1 MPLLSKLRF
10 ICNPVQQH
18 HLLISVCSYQK
29 MLAVGWLLGQRKRV
43 EATNDPYES
52 GIVSVGSAQLKI
64 SVEFYLVAMF
74 FVIFDLEA
82 IFIFAYAVAFFE
94 LGWEGYI
101 SMMIFIGVLAIAL
114 VYGWLSGGLDWGAKK
129 RIGLTEALER
139 EEGQP

>member
-1 MPLLSKLRF
+1 MF
-10 ICNPVQQH
+10 
-18 HLLISVCSYQK
+18 LILA
-29 MLAVGWLLGQRKRV
+29 MLVVGWLLGQRKRV

-94 LGWEGYI
+94 LGWQGYI

-114 VYGWLSGGLDWGAKK
+114 VYGWLSGGLDWGGKK

-139 EEGQP
+139 EKSQS

>member
-1 MPLLSKLRF
+1 MF
-10 ICNPVQQH
+10 
-18 HLLISVCSYQK
+18 LILA
-29 MLAVGWLLGQRKRV
+29 MLVVGWLLGQRKRV

-94 LGWEGYI
+94 LGWQGYI

-114 VYGWLSGGLDWGAKK
+114 VYGWLSGGLDWGVKK
-129 RIGLTEALER
+129 RMGLTEALER
-139 EEGQP
+139 EKSQS

>member
-1 MPLLSKLRF
+1 MTPNQSIEIWPLALF
-10 ICNPVQQH
+10 A
-18 HLLISVCSYQK
+18 LLVMFLILA

-94 LGWEGYI
+94 LGWQGYI

-139 EEGQP
+139 EKGQP

>member
-1 MPLLSKLRF
+1 MTPNQPDEIWPLVLFAALVVF
-10 ICNPVQQH
+10 
-18 HLLISVCSYQK
+18 LIVA
-29 MLAVGWLLGQRKRV
+29 MLFVGWLLGQRKRV
-43 EATNDPYES
+43 DATNDPYES

-94 LGWEGYI
+94 LGWQGYI

-114 VYGWLSGGLDWGAKK
+114 IYGWLSGGLDWGAKK
-129 RIGLTEALER
+129 RTGLTEALQRER
-139 EEGQP
+139 GQS

>member
-1 MPLLSKLRF
+1 MTPNQPAEIWPLVLFAALVVS
-10 ICNPVQQH
+10 
-18 HLLISVCSYQK
+18 LIVA
-29 MLAVGWLLGQRKRV
+29 MLFVGWLLGQRKRV
-43 EATNDPYES
+43 DATNDPYES

-94 LGWEGYI
+94 LGWQGYI

-114 VYGWLSGGLDWGAKK
+114 IYAWLSGGLDWGVKK
-129 RIGLTEALER
+129 RTGLSEALQRER
-139 EEGQP
+139 GQS

>member
-1 MPLLSKLRF
+1 MSPNQPTELWPLALFAVLVVF
-10 ICNPVQQH
+10 
-18 HLLISVCSYQK
+18 LIVA
-29 MLAVGWLLGQRKRV
+29 MLFVGWLLGQRKRV

-52 GIVSVGSAQLKI
+52 GIVSVGSARLKI

-94 LGWEGYI
+94 LGWQGYI

-129 RIGLTEALER
+129 RVGLTEALQR
-139 EEGQP
+139 EKSQ

>member
-1 MPLLSKLRF
+1 MSPNQSTELWPLALFAVLVVF
-10 ICNPVQQH
+10 
-18 HLLISVCSYQK
+18 LIVA
-29 MLAVGWLLGQRKRV
+29 MLFVGWLLGQKKRV

-52 GIVSVGSAQLKI
+52 GIVSVGSARLKI

-94 LGWEGYI
+94 LGWQGYI

-129 RIGLTEALER
+129 RVGLTEALQR
-139 EEGQP
+139 EKSQ

>member
-1 MPLLSKLRF
+1 LSPNQPTELWPLALFAVLVVF
-10 ICNPVQQH
+10 
-18 HLLISVCSYQK
+18 LIVA
-29 MLAVGWLLGQRKRV
+29 MLFVGWLLGQRKRV

-52 GIVSVGSAQLKI
+52 GIVSVGSARLKI

-94 LGWEGYI
+94 LGWQGYI

-129 RIGLTEALER
+129 RVGLTEALQR
-139 EEGQP
+139 EKSQ

>member
-1 MPLLSKLRF
+1 MTPNQPTEIWPLALF
-10 ICNPVQQH
+10 A
-18 HLLISVCSYQK
+18 LLVMFLILA

-94 LGWEGYI
+94 LGWQGYI

-139 EEGQP
+139 EKGQP

>member
-1 MPLLSKLRF
+1 MTPNQPTEIWPLALF
-10 ICNPVQQH
+10 A
-18 HLLISVCSYQK
+18 LLVMFLILA

-94 LGWEGYI
+94 LGWQGYI

-139 EEGQP
+139 EEGLP

>member
-1 MPLLSKLRF
+1 MNPNQSTEIWPLALF
-10 ICNPVQQH
+10 A
-18 HLLISVCSYQK
+18 LLVMFLILA
-29 MLAVGWLLGQRKRV
+29 MLVVGWLLGQRKRV

-94 LGWEGYI
+94 LGWQGYI

-114 VYGWLSGGLDWGAKK
+114 VYGWLSGGLDWGVKK
-129 RIGLTEALER
+129 RMGLTEALER
-139 EEGQP
+139 EKSQS